1 MQTGRQVSDDNLDQG
16 ANAETGPD
24 GGLTL
29 NDLVKMLMRHKWFIL
44 ICLVVCGTVAY
55 LYGRSATPIYEAT
68 ATIRIDPSRAS
79 SLGLQELISGS
90 GGGGGEDT
98 QTEIAI
104 MKSDT
109 VAINTLDSLTPEDF
123 KLFSGAEKSQLAIP
137 ANAAAL
143 TPAQEGLLAHLK
155 GSVTAHSVEGTQIV
169 AISCRDPH
177 PQLAATIVN
186 HVIAAYLRQSF
197 DSRYGSVAQVSEWL
211 SAEMNTLK
219 TRASDA
225 QKRLADFQEKN
236 NILGTDTENNTT
248 IDRLRLLNSRLAT
261 AQAQRIVREAQMRTA
276 MAAQPA
282 MLAAMFPTPQ
292 LTALNSEESQ
302 LDAQYAQLSSKFGP
316 NYPPL
321 QEIKKQQARLDAD
334 LAAAV
339 EKTRDRARQ
348 EYQASVTQE
357 GMLQSAY
364 DAQTQQAYALNRQQA
379 EYAVLLAEGSSSRDL
394 YDTLQYKLQE
404 AGVSA
409 GLDGVNTML
418 VDTARAPLAPV
429 EPKRTQ
435 ILGFGIALGLFA
447 GIGSAF
453 LREALSDKVQSVDQL
468 ERAVGYHSLASIP
481 HMVPRGE
488 DAAGT
493 GAAAEGSRQALLVT
507 ARDPLSREA
516 EAYRTLRNSMLLSS
530 IDNPAKTV
538 LVTSTLPSEGKSIT
552 AANYSVVLAQNGSR
566 VLIIDADLRRPT
578 LHKAFG
584 VENTIGLSNMILGE
598 VTERPTRL
606 PVPELPNLH
615 LLTAGKK
622 VPLPS
627 EALGSARFY
636 DLLLSLEKDYDY
648 IIVDSAPLLIVSDSL
663 PLANWVDALV
673 LVTRYNQTPLSALRR
688 IRDVLAR
695 TNANVAGFIINDV
708 SGLGA
713 EYGGYGYAYYN

>member
-1 MQTGRQVSDDNLDQG
+1 MQTGRQVSDDKIDQG
-16 ANAETGPD
+16 PNAESSSD
-24 GGLTL
+24 AGLTIS
-29 NDLVKMLMRHKWFIL
+29 DLVKMLMRHKWFIVT
-44 ICLVVCGTVAY
+44 CLVVCATVAY
-55 LYGRSATPIYEAT
+55 LYGRSATPIYEST

-79 SLGLQELISGS
+79 SLGLQELISGT
-90 GGGGGEDT
+90 GGGDGEDT

-123 KLFSGAEKSQLAIP
+123 KLFSGGDKSQLAIP
-137 ANAAAL
+137 QNAVSL

-155 GSVTAHSVEGTQIV
+155 SSVTAHAVEGTQIV

-186 HVIAAYLRQSF
+186 HVITAYLRQSF

-248 IDRLRLLNSRLAT
+248 IDRLRLLNNRLAT

-276 MAAQPA
+276 MAAPPA
-282 MLAAMFPTPQ
+282 MMASLFPTPQ
-292 LTALNSEESQ
+292 LSALNGEESQ

-339 EKTRDRARQ
+339 EKARDRVRQ
-348 EYQASVTQE
+348 EYQAAVTQE
-357 GMLQSAY
+357 DMLQHAY

-379 EYAVLLAEGSSSRDL
+379 EYAVLLAEGGSSRDL

-409 GLDGVNTML
+409 GLNGVNTML
-418 VDTARAPLAPV
+418 VDTARAPLFPV

-468 ERAVGYHSLASIP
+468 ERALGYHSLASIP
-481 HMVPRGE
+481 HLVPRAE
-488 DAAGT
+488 EV
-493 GAAAEGSRQALLVT
+493 GAVPIPEGARQGLLVT
-507 ARDPLSREA
+507 VKDPLSREA

-538 LVTSTLPSEGKSIT
+538 LVTSTLPSEGKSLT

-566 VLIIDADLRRPT
+566 VLVVDADLRRPT

-615 LLTAGKK
+615 LITAGKK